1 MKSYNQFMCEVY
13 DLQESGQI
21 DLAEN
26 PFQGALTNFSQSRAG
41 KALNKGYR
49 ALSTNPIVN
58 NPITRGGSRFLS
70 RLSYPIGVG
79 VGFVDRRKRGQGM
92 TRSTLTPIAQTAAAA
107 KGATIGGTK
116 GAAACALGG
125 PFLSAACG
133 TAGAAIGGYTGWK
146 ASGAAIDAT
155 VDAAKRKTPRSAAGA
170 VGTTGDAL
178 GARLPRINK

>member
-41 KALNKGYR
+41 KALNQGYR
-49 ALSTNPIVN
+49 ALSTNPIIN

-79 VGFVDRRKRGQGM
+79 VGFVDRRKRGQSAI
-92 TRSTLTPIAQTAAAA
+92 RSTLTPMAQTAASYGGA
-107 KGATIGGTK
+107 KLGGVK
-116 GAAACALGG
+116 GAALCALGG
-125 PFLSAACG
+125 PVASAVCG
-133 TAGAAIGGYTGWK
+133 TAGAAIGGYAGWK
-146 ASGAAIDAT
+146 GSGAAIDAT